1 MTVSVDGCMPT
12 ASHSA
17 IELRQKKAIYYPGLV
32 HYLHREG
39 IDLALAGQY
48 LKEIYARNRQTGNN
62 FIALGLPTVDG
73 GFGLRTA
80 YLERYIGQ
88 PAISFIRGQVVKSKG
103 ILVFKEGMDFSCLLS
118 YIGLA
123 ALEEEAIVLN
133 AWSCLAQVPAYIHQ
147 YGYQTLHSW
156 LDNTEQ
162 GTQARTCIDRFLQTE
177 TGLRHRPMNKLY
189 ADHTSVHAWYR
200 QQHRSLL

>member
-1 MTVSVDGCMPT
+1 MMVSVDGCMPT

-103 ILVFKEGMDFSCLLS
+103 ILVFKEGMDFLCLLS
-118 YIGLA
+118 WPSCIGRRGHCVKRL
-123 ALEEEAIVLN
+123 VLFS
-133 AWSCLAQVPAYIHQ
+133 AGTCVYTSI
-147 YGYQTLHSW
+147 W
-156 LDNTEQ
+156 LSDS
-162 GTQARTCIDRFLQTE
+162 A
-177 TGLRHRPMNKLY
+177 
-189 ADHTSVHAWYR
+189 
-200 QQHRSLL
+200 